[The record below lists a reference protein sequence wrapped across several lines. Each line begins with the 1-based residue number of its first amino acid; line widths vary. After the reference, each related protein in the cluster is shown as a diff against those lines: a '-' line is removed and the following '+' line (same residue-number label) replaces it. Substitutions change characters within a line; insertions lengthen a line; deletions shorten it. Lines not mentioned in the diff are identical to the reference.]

1 MVPLIITTVITC
13 SGAVSV
19 LNRLTSVVGLT
30 PQQKLEIAT
39 EIKAIIPNCPI
50 TIKKDEPTKK

>member
-1 MVPLIITTVITC
+1 MVPLLLSTIITC

-50 TIKKDEPTKK
+50 TIKKDESTKK

>member
-1 MVPLIITTVITC
+1 MVPLVLTTVITC

-30 PQQKLEIAT
+30 PQQKLEIAI
-39 EIKAIIPNCPI
+39 EIRKLIPNCPI

>member
-1 MVPLIITTVITC
+1 MVPLLLSTVISC
-13 SGAVSV
+13 SGAISI

-30 PQQKLEIAT
+30 PQQKQEIT
-39 EIKAIIPNCPI
+39 SEIRKLIPTCPI

>member
-1 MVPLIITTVITC
+1 MVPLVLITVITC
-13 SGAVSV
+13 SGAISV

-50 TIKKDEPTKK
+50 TIKKDESTKK